1 LKTSPAPLTRRQRRR
16 RKRLR
21 QEELLGWLVVPLLVW
36 GLVWSTIELNE
47 RFGSFLTPI
56 LMNLK
61 SQSSGTT
68 AP

>member
-1 LKTSPAPLTRRQRRR
+1 VRLKTTPTTLTRRQRRR

-21 QEELLGWLVVPLLVW
+21 QEEFLGWLVVPLIVW
-36 GLVWSTIELNE
+36 ALVWSTIELNE

-61 SQSSGTT
+61 PPS
-68 AP
+68 P